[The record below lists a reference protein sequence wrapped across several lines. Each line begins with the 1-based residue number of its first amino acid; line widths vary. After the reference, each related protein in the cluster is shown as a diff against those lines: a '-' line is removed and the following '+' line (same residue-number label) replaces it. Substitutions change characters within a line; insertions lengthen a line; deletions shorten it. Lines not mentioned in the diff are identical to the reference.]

1 MLLAPFS
8 QSHVH
13 FVLPHLEL
21 CAKAGRDLL
30 YVLDD
35 LRRLGRLTE
44 VRRAVPLV
52 QSRDEGETLE
62 FAIVDMA
69 AHQHG
74 QEDKIRALLVVK
86 VVNEIAER
94 VEYGLA
100 LVHLDGLQNVRM
112 MAGHHVC
119 AGVDSEMAHLYLVFC
134 ELAGSSRS
142 G

>member
-1 MLLAPFS
+1 L
-8 QSHVH
+8 
-13 FVLPHLEL
+13 
-21 CAKAGRDLL
+21 K
-30 YVLDD
+30 
-35 LRRLGRLTE
+35 E

-52 QSRDEGETLE
+52 QSGDEGETLE

-74 QEDKIRALLVVK
+74 QEDMVGALLVVK
-86 VVNEIAER
+86 VVDKIAQR

-119 AGVDSEMAHLYLVFC
+119 TGVDSEMAHLCLVFRK
-134 ELAGSSRS
+134 LAGSPRS